1 VSYKLRNSIAL
12 GVLLLLILAVGTYI
26 RAFNLP
32 KKITALE
39 KEIQKID
46 EELQNTPNLVNQFN
60 DLSAILTDTQKRWES
75 RNKDIPP
82 VDITAQSY
90 AYFSRLI
97 DLSGEVKLDMVYTGT
112 TSLANYGFNTY
123 ILRGEAPFD
132 NLYRFIWYLENDRRL
147 YKIHTIALKGLEVA
161 PTDEDEGRVLVTF
174 DMTVH
179 AYSHRLRASSSLGER
194 QRIPNSLATDP
205 FDPIISA
212 GLPANINNLV
222 EIERSDLKAV
232 IPGKAFVLD
241 QNNTIQTMHEGDEV
255 YLGYVTRIDQDEGR
269 LECTLNKGGIIEKVD
284 LKIRYG
290 PQQNSKTKIGRGMKA
305 SFVIAVAALLW

>member
-1 VSYKLRNSIAL
+1 MSYKLRNSIAL
-12 GVLLLLILAVGTYI
+12 GVLLLMILAVGTYI

-60 DLSAILTDTQKRWES
+60 DLSAVLTDTQKRWEG

-90 AYFSRLI
+90 AYFSHLI

-112 TSLANYGFNTY
+112 TSQANYGYNTY
-123 ILRGEAPFD
+123 VLKGEAPFD

-147 YKIHTIALKGLEVA
+147 YKIQTIALKGLEVA
-161 PTDEDEGRVLVTF
+161 PTDEEEGKVLVTF
-174 DMTVH
+174 DMNVQ
-179 AYSHRLRASSSLGER
+179 AFFSSVAELSSSLGER
-194 QRIPNSLATDP
+194 QRVPNVLAADP
-205 FDPIISA
+205 FEPVISA
-212 GLPANINNLV
+212 GLPPNIDGLV

-241 QNNTIQTMHEGDEV
+241 QNNTIRTMHEGDEV
-255 YLGYVTRIDQDEGR
+255 YLGYVTRIVPDEGR
-269 LECTLNKGGIIEKVD
+269 IECTLNKGGIIEKVE

-290 PQQNSKTKIGRGMKA
+290 PQQTAKSK
-305 SFVIAVAALLW
+305 

>member
-1 VSYKLRNSIAL
+1 MSYKLRNSIAL
-12 GVLLLLILAVGTYI
+12 GILLFLILAVGTYI

-60 DLSAILTDTQKRWES
+60 DLSAVLTDTQKRWEG

-90 AYFSRLI
+90 AYFSHLI

-112 TSLANYGFNTY
+112 TSQTNYGFNTY
-123 ILRGEAPFD
+123 VLKGEAPFD

-147 YKIHTIALKGLEVA
+147 YKVQTIALKGLEVA
-161 PTDEDEGRVLVTF
+161 PTDQEEGKVLVTF
-174 DMTVH
+174 DMTVQ
-179 AYSHRLRASSSLGER
+179 AFFSSVSELSSSLGER
-194 QRIPNSLATDP
+194 QRLPNVLTADP
-205 FDPIISA
+205 FEPVISA
-212 GLPANINNLV
+212 GLPPNIDGLV

-241 QNNTIQTMHEGDEV
+241 QNNTIRTMHEGDEV
-255 YLGYVTRIDQDEGR
+255 YLGYVTRIVPDEGR
-269 LECTLNKGGIIEKVD
+269 IECTLNKGGIIEKVE

-290 PQQNSKTKIGRGMKA
+290 PQQTAKSK
-305 SFVIAVAALLW
+305 